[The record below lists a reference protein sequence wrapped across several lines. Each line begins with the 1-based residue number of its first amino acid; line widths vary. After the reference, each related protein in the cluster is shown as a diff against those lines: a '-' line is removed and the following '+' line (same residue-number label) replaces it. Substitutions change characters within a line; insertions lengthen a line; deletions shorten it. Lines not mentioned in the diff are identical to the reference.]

1 MLPHHFA
8 IATCLALAAPLHA
21 ASLPIVANVERQ
33 PLAAQ
38 ARRVAEALDMLGS
51 PLPEAD
57 RKALEA
63 AIADK
68 DAAKSVEAIQAVL
81 DKYCIA
87 GIRGIVRNKADTRL
101 TVTAGPASPDLAEQG
116 WRVFLVKIENP
127 EGVDKV
133 ELRAE
138 SPNAAPL
145 SWRSST
151 KPEPTVLPLEEVNK
165 RFLELAM
172 FNTQP
177 LLRDLSGLELEYRVL
192 QIYSR
197 DAGRKEAA
205 LGFSLWR
212 EGDKAQ
218 SPRQRVAESNEV
230 RLVTDSAPAVLLQVA
245 VKDADGTPAM
255 GSFIFRDSA
264 GRVYPGQSRRVIPD
278 FSFQPQVYRADGE
291 ALSLQPGKYTVT
303 YTRGPEYRVLTRQ
316 ITVPAAKTHRE
327 TFELQRWVHPAKQ
340 GWYSGDHHIHAA
352 GCKHYESP
360 REGVTPRDVM
370 RHLLGEGLNVGC
382 CLNWGGEDECWYHQK
397 SYFGGP
403 VHKISTPDNLLR
415 YDVEVAGFPSGH
427 CGHLCLLRLREV
439 DYPGT
444 RHLSEWPSWN
454 LPILKWARSQG
465 AVVGFAHTG
474 WGLAPEKPDDPTAT
488 QLPNYLL
495 PLMNGIGANEY
506 LVDIAH
512 EACDFIA
519 TVDTPSV
526 WELNI
531 WYHTLNCGYRCRIA
545 GETDFPCIY
554 GEKVGLGRSYVR
566 LAGKLNFDDWVD
578 GIKKGR
584 CYVGDGL
591 SHLMDF
597 SVNDVALGDKN
608 SEVALKG
615 PGTVKIKARVA
626 ALLEPKPTPE
636 TERIRKAPQPTTGN
650 MSSQTLTSKPYWH
663 VERARVGETR
673 QVPVELVVNGKA
685 VAQKLIEADGSV
697 QDLMF
702 EAPIQQSSWMCL
714 RIYPSSHTNPVF
726 VLVDGQPIR
735 ASKRSADWCLKS
747 IDKCWEQKRSKI
759 RETERADAAAAYD
772 KARAAYKKILAE
784 CSQE

>member
-1 MLPHHFA
+1 MLPHRFA
-8 IATCLALAAPLHA
+8 ITACLALAAPLHA
-21 ASLPIVANVERQ
+21 ADLPKVAKVERQ

-38 ARRVAEALDMLGS
+38 ARRVSEALDLLGS

-63 AIADK
+63 AMADK
-68 DAAKSVEAIQAVL
+68 DVAKSVETIQAVL
-81 DKYCIA
+81 DKHCIA
-87 GIRGIVRNKADTRL
+87 SVHGIVRDKPGARL
-101 TVTAGPASPDLAEQG
+101 TVTAGPARPDLDEQG
-116 WRVFLVKIENP
+116 WRVFLVKVENP

-145 SWRSST
+145 TWRSTS
-151 KPEPTVLPLEEVNK
+151 KPDQTVLPVEEVKK

-177 LLRDLSGLELEYRVL
+177 LLRDLSGLELEYRIL
-192 QIYSR
+192 QVYSR
-197 DAGRKEAA
+197 DPGRKEAT

-212 EGDKAQ
+212 EVDNARP
-218 SPRQRVAESNEV
+218 PRQRVAESNEV
-230 RLVTDSAPAVLLQVA
+230 RFLFDSAPAVRLELK
-245 VKDADGTPAM
+245 VKDVDGKPVM
-255 GSFIFRDSA
+255 GAFIFRDSV
-264 GRVYPGQSRRVIPD
+264 GRVYPAQSRRQVPD

-291 ALSLQPGKYTVT
+291 TISLQPGKYTVT

-316 ITVPAAKTHRE
+316 ITVPAARTHSE
-327 TFELQRWVHPAKQ
+327 TFELKRWVHPAKQ

-360 REGVTPRDVM
+360 REGIAPQDVM
-370 RHLLGEGLNVGC
+370 RHVLGEDLNVGC
-382 CLNWGGEDECWYHQK
+382 CLNWGGEDSCWYHQK
-397 SYFGGP
+397 SYFGGQ
-403 VHKISTPDNLLR
+403 VHKISTPDHLLR

-444 RHLSEWPSWN
+444 KHLNEWPSWN
-454 LPILKWARSQG
+454 LPILRWAKSQG
-465 AVVGFAHTG
+465 GVVGFAHTG

-488 QLPNYLL
+488 QLPNYIL

-512 EACDFIA
+512 DACDFIA

-531 WYHTLNCGYRCRIA
+531 WYHTLNCGYRCRIS

-554 GEKVGLGRSYVR
+554 GDRVGMSRSYVH
-566 LAGKLNFDDWVD
+566 LAGKLNFDDWAE

-584 CYVGDGL
+584 SYVSDGL

-597 SVNDVALGDKN
+597 SVNDIGVGEKK
-608 SEVALKG
+608 SEAVLKG
-615 PGTVKIKARVA
+615 PGTVNVKARVA

-636 TERIRKAPQPTTGN
+636 TERIRKSPQPTKGN
-650 MSSQTLTSKPYWH
+650 VSSQTLTSQPYWH

-673 QVPVELVVNGKA
+673 KVPVELVVNGKA
-685 VAQKLIEADGSV
+685 VDKKLIDADGS
-697 QDLMF
+697 L
-702 EAPIQQSSWMCL
+702 
-714 RIYPSSHTNPVF
+714 
-726 VLVDGQPIR
+726 
-735 ASKRSADWCLKS
+735 
-747 IDKCWEQKRSKI
+747 
-759 RETERADAAAAYD
+759 
-772 KARAAYKKILAE
+772 
-784 CSQE
+784 